1 MARLIS
7 SLFLLLP
14 TCGLPLVGWSEEASR
29 VTQAEVD
36 KAWMEH
42 LTFELYRAE
51 SEKVKQ
57 ELICRKILQENPRH
71 RPALQVLMFIY
82 LTRGEAILSDMVQ
95 EYSLIAGVEPV
106 LPQPAEAGKLLKALK
121 SKAGE
126 EDILWKSWHELYEED
141 FAKFSGRFS
150 EPVFER
156 MEDRIRKY
164 IQRSPEDLDKKLQE
178 LSRLLA
184 ERGEMVMVA
193 MVSNYLRVRF
203 PDDVSFLQISVDSMQ
218 EIGLENVIDDI
229 LLTYR
234 SRKTMPV
241 DVLGFLTRECMEQ
254 GIYKD
259 VLYYA
264 DRWRLA
270 LPDNPLPLTFEG
282 ASWVQLNNVS
292 KAEGAL
298 LAATHLPG
306 HSSECYRLLARIYA
320 EYGDENQTLIW
331 LERLKPHLDDET
343 MSKLLGSKPFNRMPL
358 LMLKLVD

>member
-1 MARLIS
+1 
-7 SLFLLLP
+7 
-14 TCGLPLVGWSEEASR
+14 
-29 VTQAEVD
+29 
-36 KAWMEH
+36 
-42 LTFELYRAE
+42 
-51 SEKVKQ
+51 
-57 ELICRKILQENPRH
+57 
-71 RPALQVLMFIY
+71 
-82 LTRGEAILSDMVQ
+82 
-95 EYSLIAGVEPV
+95 
-106 LPQPAEAGKLLKALK
+106 
-121 SKAGE
+121 
-126 EDILWKSWHELYEED
+126 
-141 FAKFSGRFS
+141 
-150 EPVFER
+150 
-156 MEDRIRKY
+156 
-164 IQRSPEDLDKKLQE
+164 
-178 LSRLLA
+178 
-184 ERGEMVMVA
+184 MVMVA
-193 MVSNYLRVRF
+193 MISNYLRVRF
-203 PDDVSFLQISVDSMQ
+203 PDNVSFLQVAVDSMRK
-218 EIGLENVIDDI
+218 ISLEEAVNDI
-229 LLTYR
+229 LLEYR
-234 SRKTMPV
+234 SRKKVPV
-241 DVLGFLTRECMEQ
+241 DMLGFLTRECMEQ